1 MTFASKGTGSAVGS
15 TTANQS
21 SIALTT
27 ATTAMAVGDFGVVLV
42 AGDNNQTTDGDEGMV
57 TTVTDSVG
65 NLWKKAVEFTNGQG
79 TAQTGAVCSLWYT
92 NCHIALGTGGTITA
106 NLSNAASRDA
116 MCIAFFIFT
125 KAAGQIGLLVG
136 TPGTLADDALDPS
149 SLDVTTTAV
158 SHLRVRGI
166 GSETNSA
173 TALTVTASWTT
184 IPGTQVGAS
193 AAAGSAVRGEFIV
206 SALANQASNP
216 TYVAADHASV
226 YAAFEECTIMGQAV
240 H

>member
-1 MTFASKGTGSAVGS
+1 MTFASKGTGGAVGS

-27 ATTAMAVGDFGVVLV
+27 ATTAMSVGDFGVVLV

-125 KAAGQIGLLVG
+125 KAAGQIGLLIG
-136 TPGTLADDALDPS
+136 TNTLADDGVDPT
-149 SLDVTTTAV
+149 SLDVTSTAV
-158 SHLRVRGI
+158 SHLRIRGI
-166 GSETNSA
+166 GGETNSA
-173 TALTVTASWTT
+173 TALTVTATWTT

-216 TYVAADHASV
+216 TYVAADFASV
-226 YAAFEECTIMGQAV
+226 YAVFEEMTIMGQEL